1 MRITNL
7 TQLIQAQG
15 TLGNAGI
22 TFIESNSD
30 EHFLLY
36 EDLYRKAL
44 QCLLVLQKRG
54 VGRHDEVIL
63 QTEDNKSLLII
74 FWACILGGM
83 IPVPLAAG
91 GTDMHRQKLFN
102 VWKILNRPHLISS
115 AAHYEKIIEYATSN
129 PLFVGSEHISKHYI
143 NELEALSAGA
153 AADPVIVSPQDIAF
167 IQFSSGST
175 GNPKGIVLTHENLIA
190 NIQGISTA
198 ARYSVADST
207 LSWMP
212 LTHDMGMIG
221 FHLNPL
227 LQGMNQYL
235 MPTSLFVRRPSLWLD
250 ALSRHQAT
258 ISCSPNFGYRYFL
271 KHYTP
276 DDQHDWDLSHL
287 RIIYNGAEPIST
299 EICKEFTDSMKRFG
313 LNEQAMRPVYGLAEA
328 SVAVTISDL
337 DSDVV
342 AVMVS
347 RNHVNIND
355 KVVFCGDTPDAVS
368 FVDVGKPVDGCSLR
382 ITDNNDD
389 PVAAA
394 VIGHIQIKG
403 DNVTKGYYN
412 DKHASG
418 KVHSPDG
425 WLRTGDLGF
434 LSDKG
439 SLFVTGRAKDII
451 FINGQNFYPHDIE
464 RLAEE
469 IDSIELNKIA
479 VGCFFNRNTQ
489 QDEVI
494 AFVLHRGELSSFLQI
509 AMQLKKLINTKCGFE
524 MDQVIPVKSIPR
536 TTSGKLQRFKLVAQY
551 LDGRYKETMTD
562 LCRLTEDMARNR
574 DVFHPGTFMEQKLFD
589 IWQQILKHQHFEGKG
604 HFFENGGDSLKAS
617 EVCMLVKKEL
627 GVEMGLEIFFRYP
640 TIPAL
645 AAEIANLEKAAP
657 YHSIPRAAQAD
668 TYALSAAQKRMYY
681 SWEVD
686 PMSTAYNV
694 PVALKIDGP
703 VNLEKLEVAIQK
715 LIARHEG
722 LRMSFKGHQQ
732 PVYRIHE
739 TVVSPFDY
747 IITTPENL
755 DQLLR
760 ELITPFD
767 LHQSPLF
774 KVRLINTQ
782 GQQHCLFLDFHHIIC
797 DGISVN
803 IFIQEL
809 FDYYRGQELPL
820 LPVNYRDYSDW
831 EHCMAASGSLQ
842 KQELFWKQ
850 QLTQP
855 VPVLEL
861 PIDFSRPVIFN
872 PTGEKLEVL
881 LDKDITDRLI
891 RIATQY
897 ACSLNTLLFTLYSVL
912 LSKYSR
918 QQQVV
923 TGIATAGRT
932 HPDLLNIVGMFV
944 NSLPV
949 ISDIPGNIFF
959 PDLLEKH
966 HRLLTAV
973 LDNQDYPFER
983 MIQQA
988 GVPADASRN
997 RLFDTMFVYQ
1007 NIGYDNVKTPDL
1019 LVQRHF
1025 FDPGIAKFDL
1035 SMEVFYY
1042 DQTLK
1047 YVIEYN
1053 THLFKKETAERISGH
1068 FTNLVKQIAQKPDIS
1083 IAEIDLL
1090 SGDEYQDMIHRF
1102 NDTTA
1107 DFPLD
1112 TTVIEQFR
1120 RQVEA
1125 TPGAIAIE
1133 HGNDTITYRQLNEQ
1147 ADRLSF
1153 MLRSKGISTE
1163 SVVAVLMDRRPELI
1177 VTILAVLKAG
1187 ACFLPVDIST
1197 PVRRIS
1203 YMLTDSRTSM
1213 LITDREESSQPE
1225 IALLLSE
1232 LPGLAVLDIASPTW
1246 TEEITATY
1254 NPAVKANSL
1263 AYIIYTSG
1271 TTGNPK
1277 GVMIEH
1283 HSLVNYITWASDM
1296 YVKKEDAAFPL
1307 YTSVSFDLTIT
1318 SLFVPLVTG
1327 NRIVIYGAAEDEFL
1341 MRKVVLDNKVTVVK
1355 ATPSHLIMI
1364 ASCISRAAARNSKI
1378 KRFIVG
1384 GEELT
1389 RSVAAE
1395 IQQLF
1400 GDHIEIYNEYGPTE
1414 ATVGCMI
1421 HQFDPAD
1428 KALAVPIGI
1437 PAANTRIY
1445 LLDDSL
1451 KPVPIG
1457 VKGELYISGE
1467 GVARGYLHSPELT
1480 GQKIINDPFAAGL
1493 KMYKTGDMAKRLPSG
1508 LIEYV
1513 GRKDKQIKISGHR
1526 IDLTEIEHQVATYEG
1541 VSSSVA
1547 VVREGKTLPVIIA
1560 YYIVS
1565 GRQETVN
1572 ESLLRSHLADR
1583 LPYYAIPAYFIQM
1596 DTYPLTSNGKVDYAA
1611 LPAVEFSEAAQVQQT
1626 DDRDEIFIAIW
1637 NDVFGVDNIAA
1648 SDNFFELGGDSIK
1661 AIQIVSRLAD
1671 EGFML
1676 TIKDI
1681 LIYQTIRQILS
1692 NLQHTKSHRK
1702 YEQGYIEGFRE
1713 LMPIEAWFFDQ
1724 DFRHPDFYNHSLLL
1738 SFHEEIDLHLLQLS
1752 FQALIR
1758 QHDGMRINYDP
1769 RRKTLFYNKLH
1780 IDSPFII
1787 MEYDVDGAGQAMT
1800 EIGMSLKSSFD
1811 ISKDL
1816 LLKAAVFGTAG
1827 NRRMLFITAHH
1838 LMVDGVSWRILLK
1851 DLYTA
1856 YKSLKH
1862 NNPVNFPAK
1871 TATAGEWCDALL
1883 RYPHLEGNA
1892 AELAFWQSAA
1902 DVPFS
1907 LPLDKRPA
1915 DWRVMH
1921 AANEKRT
1928 IDKTGTQTL
1937 LKLAHQVYK
1946 SDITILLNAALAL
1959 SVRDWTG
1966 KQVCVIEQENHGRY
1980 LDHLNISR
1988 TVGWFTS
1995 MYPQQLQLHEGSLEA
2010 VIWEIREQMTR
2021 VPGNGLGY
2029 GILRYLH
2036 HALPVNREK
2045 LSEIRFNYLGQFDR
2059 EFDNDLYTYTDDTKG
2074 SNVDPDNVMTAK
2086 LEINVI
2092 VLKNTLEIDIQYN
2105 RLAHE
2110 EVTIQS
2116 FANNLVK
2123 WLQHMMAYNKF
2134 REELPVTSFS
2144 LGAQPDGLDDDELSV
2159 LFN

>member
-7 TQLIQAQG
+7 TQLIQAQS
-15 TLGNAGI
+15 TLGDAGI
-22 TFIESNSD
+22 TFIESHTD

-36 EDLYRKAL
+36 KDLYEKAL

-54 VGRHDEVIL
+54 VCRNDEVIL
-63 QTEDNKSLLII
+63 QIDDNKSLLIA

-83 IPVPLAAG
+83 IPVPLATG

-115 AAHYEKIIEYATSN
+115 AAHFEKMTGYALSN
-129 PLFVGSEHISKHYI
+129 SLFSSSDEISKRYI
-143 NELEALSAGA
+143 NESEVLSAGA
-153 AADPVIVSPQDIAF
+153 AAEPVTVSPQDIAF

-175 GNPKGIVLTHENLIA
+175 GNPKGIVLTHENLIT
-190 NIQGISTA
+190 NIQGISNA
-198 ARYSVADST
+198 AQYSVSDST

-227 LQGMNQYL
+227 LHGMNQCL
-235 MPTSLFVRRPSLWLD
+235 IPTSLFVRRPALWLD
-250 ALSRHQAT
+250 ALSRHRAT
-258 ISCSPNFGYRYFL
+258 ITCSPNFGYRYFL

-276 DDQHDWDLSHL
+276 DDHHDWNLSSL

-299 EICKEFTDSMKRFG
+299 KICKEFTDSMKRFG
-313 LNEQAMRPVYGLAEA
+313 LREQAMCPVYGLAEA

-342 AVMVS
+342 AVMVN

-355 KVVFCGDTPDAVS
+355 KVVFSEETADAVS
-368 FVDVGKPVDGCSLR
+368 FADVGKPVDGCSLR
-382 ITDNNDD
+382 VADD
-389 PVAAA
+389 DDHPVDAA

-403 DNVTKGYYN
+403 NNVTKGYYN
-412 DKHASG
+412 DKQASG
-418 KVHSPDG
+418 QVFSADG
-425 WLRTGDLGF
+425 WLKTGDLGF

-464 RLAEE
+464 RIAEE
-469 IDSIELNKIA
+469 IDTIELNKIA
-479 VGCFFNRNTQ
+479 VGGFFNRNTQ
-489 QDEVI
+489 RDEVI
-494 AFVLHRGELSSFLQI
+494 AFVLHRGELSSFIQT
-509 AMQLKKLINTKCGFE
+509 ATQLKKLINTRCGFE
-524 MDQVIPVKSIPR
+524 IDQVIPVKNIPR
-536 TTSGKLQRFKLVAQY
+536 TTSGKLQRFKLIAQY
-551 LDGRYKETMTD
+551 LDGKYRETTNA
-562 LCRLTEDMARNR
+562 LFRLTEDAANDF
-574 DVFHPGTFMEQKLFD
+574 DVFHPETPIEQKLFD
-589 IWQQILKHQHFEGKG
+589 IWQRVLKYPHFDGKG
-604 HFFENGGDSLKAS
+604 HFFENGGDSLRAS

-627 GVEMGLEIFFRYP
+627 GVEMGLEVLFRYP
-640 TIPAL
+640 AIPAL

-657 YHSIPRAAQAD
+657 YHSIPRTAPSD
-668 TYALSAAQKRMYY
+668 TYVLSAAQKRMYY
-681 SWEVD
+681 TWEVD
-686 PMSTAYNV
+686 QTSTAYNI
-694 PVALKIDGP
+694 PVTLKIDGP
-703 VNLEKLEVAIQK
+703 VNREKLKAAIET
-715 LIARHEG
+715 LISRHEV
-722 LRMSFKGHQQ
+722 LRMSFKDPQQ

-739 TVVSPFDY
+739 TVALPFDY
-747 IITTPENL
+747 ITSTPENL
-755 DQLLR
+755 DQLFR

-774 KVRLINTQ
+774 KIRLVNIP
-782 GQQHCLFLDFHHIIC
+782 GQQHYLFLDFHHIIC

-809 FDYYRGQELPL
+809 FECYRGDELPSI
-820 LPVNYRDYSDW
+820 PVTYSDYSDW
-831 EHCMAASGSLQ
+831 EHRMFASGSLQ
-842 KQELFWKQ
+842 RQELFWKQ
-850 QLTQP
+850 QLAQS
-855 VPVLEL
+855 VPVLDL
-861 PIDFSRPVIFN
+861 PIDFNRPVIFN
-872 PTGEKLEVL
+872 PKGEKLEVL
-881 LDKDITDRLI
+881 LDKDITAGLS

-918 QQQVV
+918 QPQVAI
-923 TGIATAGRT
+923 GIAAAGRT

-944 NSLPV
+944 NSLPL
-949 ISDIPGNIFF
+949 ICDIPANTFF

-966 HRLLTAV
+966 HHLLTAV

-988 GVPADASRN
+988 GAPADASRN

-1007 NIGYDNVKTPDL
+1007 NIGYDHMKTGDL
-1019 LVQRHF
+1019 QVQRHF

-1053 THLFKKETAERISGH
+1053 TSLFKKETAERISGH
-1068 FTNLVKQIAQKPDIS
+1068 FANLVKQITQKPDVS
-1083 IAEIDLL
+1083 IHEINLL
-1090 SGDEYQDMIHRF
+1090 SGVEYQDIIHHF
-1102 NDTTA
+1102 NDTAA
-1107 DFPLD
+1107 DFPLH
-1112 TTVIEQFR
+1112 TTIHEQFR
-1120 RQVEA
+1120 RQAEA
-1125 TPGAIAIE
+1125 TPEAIAIE
-1133 HGNDTITYRQLNEQ
+1133 YGDDTINYRQLNEQ

-1153 MLRSKGISTE
+1153 ILRSKGINTE
-1163 SVVAVLMDRRPELI
+1163 SIVAVLMDRRPELM
-1177 VTILAVLKAG
+1177 VAILAVLKTG
-1187 ACFLPVDIST
+1187 ACFLPIDIST

-1203 YMLTDSRTSM
+1203 YMLTDSRASM
-1213 LITDREESSQPE
+1213 MITGKEESDLPE
-1225 IALLLSE
+1225 VALLLSE
-1232 LPGLAVLDIASPTW
+1232 LPLLEILDISSLTLP
-1246 TEEITATY
+1246 ENVPATY
-1254 NPAVKANSL
+1254 SPAEPNSL

-1283 HSLVNYITWASDM
+1283 HSLVNYIIWASDM
-1296 YVKKEDAAFPL
+1296 YVKKEEAAFPL
-1307 YTSVSFDLTIT
+1307 YTSISFDLTIT
-1318 SLFVPLVTG
+1318 SLFLPLVTG
-1327 NRIVIYGAAEDEFL
+1327 NRIVIYSAAEDEFL
-1341 MRKVVLDNKVTVVK
+1341 MRRVVLDNKVAVVK
-1355 ATPSHLIMI
+1355 ATPSHLIVI
-1364 ASCISRAAARNSKI
+1364 ASCISREVARNSKI

-1389 RSVAAE
+1389 RSIAAE
-1395 IQQLF
+1395 IHLLF
-1400 GDHIEIYNEYGPTE
+1400 GGHIEIYNEYGPTE

-1428 KALAVPIGI
+1428 KAAAVPIGI

-1445 LLDDSL
+1445 VLDDSL

-1467 GVARGYLHSPELT
+1467 GVARGYLGSQELT
-1480 GQKIINDPFAAGL
+1480 GEKIINDPFVTGL
-1493 KMYKTGDMAKRLPSG
+1493 RMYRTGDIAKRLPSG
-1508 LIEYV
+1508 LIEYI
-1513 GRKDKQIKISGHR
+1513 GRTDKQVKISGHR

-1541 VSSSVA
+1541 IASSV
-1547 VVREGKTLPVIIA
+1547 VIIRDGKKSPVIVA

-1565 GRQETVN
+1565 GRQETIA
-1572 ESLLRSHLADR
+1572 EPLLRSYLSDR
-1583 LPYYAIPAYFIQM
+1583 LPYYAMPAYFIQL
-1596 DTYPLTSNGKVDYAA
+1596 DAYPLTSNGKVDHAA
-1611 LPAVEFSEAAQVQQT
+1611 LPAVEFSETSDV
-1626 DDRDEIFIAIW
+1626 REIDAHDKTFIAIW
-1637 NDVFGVDNIAA
+1637 NEVFGVDNISA

-1661 AIQIVSRLAD
+1661 AIQILSRLAD

-1681 LIYQTIRQILS
+1681 LIYQTIRQIVS
-1692 NLQHTKSHRK
+1692 NLQNTESRQE
-1702 YEQGYIEGFRE
+1702 YEQGYIEGSRE

-1724 DFRHPDFYNHSLLL
+1724 DFQRPDFYNHSMLL

-1758 QHDGMRINYDP
+1758 QHDGVRINYDP
-1769 RRKTLFYNKLH
+1769 RRETLFYNKH
-1780 IDSPFII
+1780 HRDNPFTITS
-1787 MEYDVDGAGQAMT
+1787 YDLDVQGQEMKG
-1800 EIGMSLKSSFD
+1800 ICMSLKSSFD
-1811 ISKDL
+1811 ISRDL
-1816 LLKAAVFGTAG
+1816 LLKAAVFRMGG
-1827 NRRMLFITAHH
+1827 NHRMLFITAHH
-1838 LMVDGVSWRILLK
+1838 LIVDGVSWRILLK

-1856 YKSLKH
+1856 YKSLK
-1862 NNPVNFPAK
+1862 NNSPVKFPAK
-1871 TATAGEWCDALL
+1871 TATAREWYDALL
-1883 RYPHLEGNA
+1883 RYPHVEGNA
-1892 AELAFWQSAA
+1892 AELAFWQSVAN
-1902 DVPFS
+1902 VPFS

-1915 DWRVMH
+1915 DWRTMN
-1921 AANEKRT
+1921 AASEKRT
-1928 IDKTGTQTL
+1928 IDKAGTRAL

-1966 KQVCVIEQENHGRY
+1966 KNVCVIEQENHGRY
-1980 LDHLNISR
+1980 LDGLNISR

-2010 VIWEIREQMTR
+2010 VIREVREQMTH

-2029 GILRYLH
+2029 GIFRYLH
-2036 HALPVNREK
+2036 QTLQVNREK
-2045 LSEIRFNYLGQFDR
+2045 LSEIRFNYLGQFDQ
-2059 EFDNDLYTYTDDTKG
+2059 EFDNDLFAYSDDARG
-2074 SNVDPDNVMTAK
+2074 SNIDPDNVMTAK
-2086 LEINVI
+2086 LELNVI

-2110 EVTIQS
+2110 KATIQS
-2116 FANNLVK
+2116 FADNLVK
-2123 WLQHMMAYNKF
+2123 WLLHMMAYNKF

-2144 LGAQPDGLDDDELSV
+2144 LGARADGLDDDELSV

>member
-7 TQLIQAQG
+7 TQLIRAQS

-22 TFIESNSD
+22 TFIESHSY
-30 EHFLLY
+30 EHFLSY
-36 EDLYRKAL
+36 EDLYQKAL

-54 VGRHDEVIL
+54 VCRNDEVIL
-63 QTEDNKSLLII
+63 QTDDNKSLLIA

-115 AAHYEKIIEYATSN
+115 AAHYERMIEYAISN
-129 PLFVGSEHISKHYI
+129 SLFVSSDEISKRYI

-153 AADPVIVSPQDIAF
+153 AADPVAVSPQDIAF

-190 NIQGISTA
+190 NIKGISTA
-198 ARYSVADST
+198 ARYSVSDST

-235 MPTSLFVRRPSLWLD
+235 MPTSLFVRRPALWLD
-250 ALSRHQAT
+250 ALSRHKAT
-258 ISCSPNFGYRYFL
+258 ITCSPNFGYRYFL
-271 KHYTP
+271 KHFTP
-276 DDQHDWDLSHL
+276 DDHHDWDLSNL

-299 EICKEFTDSMKRFG
+299 EICKEFTDNMKRFG
-313 LNEQAMRPVYGLAEA
+313 LKERAMRPVYGLAEA

-337 DSDVV
+337 DSDVKSV
-342 AVMVS
+342 SVS
-347 RNHVNIND
+347 RNHVRIND
-355 KVVFCGDTPDAVS
+355 RVVFSGETTDAVS

-382 ITDNNDD
+382 IADDNDD
-389 PVAAA
+389 PVDAA

-418 KVHSPDG
+418 KVLSADG
-425 WLRTGDLGF
+425 WLKTGDLGF

-439 SLFVTGRAKDII
+439 SLFITGRAKDII
-451 FINGQNFYPHDIE
+451 FINGLNFYPHDIE
-464 RLAEE
+464 RIAEE
-469 IDSIELNKIA
+469 IDTIELNKIA
-479 VGCFFNRNTQ
+479 VGCFFNSNTQ
-489 QDEVI
+489 KDEVI
-494 AFVLHRGELSSFLQI
+494 AFVLHRGELSSFIQI
-509 AMQLKKLINTKCGFE
+509 AMQLRKLINTKCGFE
-524 MDQVIPVKSIPR
+524 IDQVIPVKNIPR
-536 TTSGKLQRFKLVAQY
+536 TTSGKLQRFKLVEQY
-551 LDGRYKETMTD
+551 LDGQYKETTNA
-562 LCRLTEDMARNR
+562 LSRLTEDTASDL
-574 DVFHPGTFMEQKLFD
+574 DVFHPATFIEQKLFD
-589 IWQQILKHQHFEGKG
+589 IWQRVLKHPHLDGKG

-627 GVEMGLEIFFRYP
+627 GVEMGLEVFFRYP

-645 AAEIANLEKAAP
+645 AAEVTNLEEAAP
-657 YHSIPRAAQAD
+657 YHSIPRAALAD
-668 TYALSAAQKRMYY
+668 TYVLSAAQKRMYY
-681 SWEVD
+681 AWEVD
-686 PMSTAYNV
+686 QTSTAYNV
-694 PVALKIDGP
+694 PVALRIDGP
-703 VNLEKLEVAIQK
+703 VNREKLEAAIAT
-715 LIARHEG
+715 LISRHEG
-722 LRMSFKGHQQ
+722 LRMSFKGPQQ
-732 PVYRIHE
+732 LVYRIHE
-739 TVVSPFDY
+739 TVAPPFDY
-747 IITTPENL
+747 ITSAPENL

-760 ELITPFD
+760 ELISPFD

-774 KVRLINTQ
+774 KVRLINIP

-809 FDYYRGQELPL
+809 FECYRGRELPPI
-820 LPVNYRDYSDW
+820 PVNYRDYSDW
-831 EHCMAASGSLQ
+831 EHRMFALGSLH

-850 QLTQP
+850 QLTP
-855 VPVLEL
+855 SVPVLDL
-861 PIDFSRPVIFN
+861 PIDFNRPVIFN
-872 PTGEKLEVL
+872 STGGKLEVL
-881 LDKDITDRLI
+881 LDKDITARLSQV
-891 RIATQY
+891 ATQY

-912 LSKYSR
+912 LSKYSG
-918 QQQVV
+918 QQQVAI
-923 TGIATAGRT
+923 GIAAAGRT
-932 HPDLLNIVGMFV
+932 HPDLLNIVGMFI

-949 ISDIPGNIFF
+949 ISDISPNVFF
-959 PDLLEKH
+959 PDLLEKN

-1007 NIGYDNVKTPDL
+1007 NIGYDHMKTDDL

-1042 DQTLK
+1042 EQTLK

-1053 THLFKKETAERISGH
+1053 INLFKKETVERISGH
-1068 FTNLVKQIAQKPDIS
+1068 FTNLVKQITQKPDIH
-1083 IAEIDLL
+1083 IHEINLL
-1090 SGDEYQDMIHRF
+1090 NGGEYQDVIHRF

-1107 DFPLD
+1107 DFPLP
-1112 TTVIEQFR
+1112 TTIHEQFR
-1120 RQVEA
+1120 QQAEA
-1125 TPGAIAIE
+1125 TPAAIAIE
-1133 HGNDTITYRQLNEQ
+1133 YGDDTITYRQLNEE

-1153 MLRSKGISTE
+1153 ILRSKGISTE
-1163 SVVAVLMDRRPELI
+1163 SIVAVLMDRRPELI
-1177 VTILAVLKAG
+1177 VTILAVLKTG
-1187 ACFLPVDIST
+1187 ACFLPIDIST

-1203 YMLTDSRTSM
+1203 YMLTDSRASM
-1213 LITDREESSQPE
+1213 MITGREESNLPE
-1225 IALLLSE
+1225 VTLLLSE
-1232 LPGLAVLDIASPTW
+1232 LPWLEVLDIASLTLP
-1246 TEEITATY
+1246 ENVTATY
-1254 NPAVKANSL
+1254 NPVAKANSL

-1283 HSLVNYITWASDM
+1283 HSLVNYINWASDM

-1307 YTSVSFDLTIT
+1307 YTSISFDLTIT

-1327 NRIVIYGAAEDEFL
+1327 NRIVVYSAAEDEFL
-1341 MRKVVLDNKVTVVK
+1341 MRRVMLDNKVTVVK
-1355 ATPSHLIMI
+1355 ATPSHLILI
-1364 ASCISRAAARNSKI
+1364 ASCISRAAARNSNI

-1395 IQQLF
+1395 IQLLF
-1400 GDHIEIYNEYGPTE
+1400 GDDIEIYNEYGPTE

-1493 KMYKTGDMAKRLPSG
+1493 RMYKTGDIAKRLPSG

-1513 GRKDKQIKISGHR
+1513 GRTDKQIKISGHR
-1526 IDLTEIEHQVATYEG
+1526 IDLTEIEQQVATYG
-1541 VSSSVA
+1541 GIASSVA
-1547 VVREGKTLPVIIA
+1547 IIREGKKLPVIIA

-1565 GRQETVN
+1565 GMQETIA
-1572 ESLLRSHLADR
+1572 ESLLRSYLADR

-1596 DTYPLTSNGKVDYAA
+1596 DTYPLTSNGKVDYTA
-1611 LPAVEFSEAAQVQQT
+1611 LPAVEFSEAINVQQA
-1626 DDRDEIFIAIW
+1626 DARDKTFIAIW
-1637 NDVFGVDNIAA
+1637 NEVFGVDNITAG
-1648 SDNFFELGGDSIK
+1648 DNFFELGGDSIK
-1661 AIQIVSRLAD
+1661 AIQILSRLAD

-1681 LIYQTIRQILS
+1681 LIYQTIRQIIS
-1692 NLQHTKSHRK
+1692 NLQYVESPRE
-1702 YEQGYIEGFRE
+1702 YDQGDIEGSRE
-1713 LMPIEAWFFDQ
+1713 LTPIEAWFFDQ
-1724 DFRHPDFYNHSLLL
+1724 DFQCPDFYNHSMLL

-1758 QHDGMRINYDP
+1758 QHDGVRINYDP
-1769 RRKTLFYNKLH
+1769 QQKILFYNKH
-1780 IDSPFII
+1780 HSDSPFTI
-1787 MEYDVDGAGQAMT
+1787 MQYDVDVPGQAMK
-1800 EIGMSLKSSFD
+1800 EVCMSLKRSFD
-1811 ISKDL
+1811 LSRDL
-1816 LLKAAVFGTAG
+1816 LLKAAVFSMAG

-1838 LMVDGVSWRILLK
+1838 LIVDGVSWRILLK

-1856 YKSLKH
+1856 YKSLKN

-1871 TATAGEWCDALL
+1871 TATAREWYDALL

-1892 AELAFWQSAA
+1892 AELAFWQSVS

-1915 DWRVMH
+1915 DWRTMN
-1921 AANEKRT
+1921 AASEKRT
-1928 IDKTGTQTL
+1928 IDKAGTRTL

-1946 SDITILLNAALAL
+1946 SDITILLNTALAL

-1966 KQVCVIEQENHGRY
+1966 ENVCVIEQENHGRY

-1995 MYPQQLQLHEGSLEA
+1995 MYPQQLQLQEGSLEA
-2010 VIWEIREQMTR
+2010 VIWEVREQMTR
-2021 VPGNGLGY
+2021 IPGNGLGY
-2029 GILRYLH
+2029 GIFRYLH
-2036 HALPVNREK
+2036 PALQVNREK
-2045 LSEIRFNYLGQFDR
+2045 LSEIRFNYLGQFDQ
-2059 EFDNDLYTYTDDTKG
+2059 EFDNDLYAYSDDTKG

-2092 VLKNTLEIDIQYN
+2092 VLKNTLEIDVQYN
-2105 RLAHE
+2105 RLAHKE
-2110 EVTIQS
+2110 ATIQS
-2116 FANNLVK
+2116 FADNLVK
-2123 WLQHMMAYNKF
+2123 WLLHMMAYNKF

-2144 LGAQPDGLDDDELSV
+2144 LGVRPDGLDDDELSV